1 MPSLVKKHST
11 SFTANDSNIKKDTR
25 LDNNKL
31 NQTALDHLQRQIV
44 AELTQE
50 IRKCNISR
58 CNTSNT
64 SDNIFS
70 LKSNVK
76 TPECEINLLSRDL

>member
-1 MPSLVKKHST
+1 MTLTLKKRQDYIT
-11 SFTANDSNIKKDTR
+11 K
-25 LDNNKL
+25 KL
-31 NQTALDHLQRQIV
+31 NQTALDHLERQTV
-44 AELTQE
+44 VELTQK
-50 IRKCNISR
+50 IRKCNRSR

-76 TPECEINLLSRDL
+76 TPECEINLLRRDL